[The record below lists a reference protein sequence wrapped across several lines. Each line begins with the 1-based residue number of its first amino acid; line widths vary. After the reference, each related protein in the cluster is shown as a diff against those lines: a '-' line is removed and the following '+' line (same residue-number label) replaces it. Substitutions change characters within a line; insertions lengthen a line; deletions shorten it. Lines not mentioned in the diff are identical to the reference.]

1 MSGLDDELVQRVDQ
15 LGRTTWS
22 GRTFRYTATKR
33 DPLSGAGARLFGGR
47 WNPKDI
53 FATVY
58 LATPIEA
65 CLGEVE
71 RTAVSQGTTPE
82 SMLRAD
88 FSLHEIEVAG
98 IPVLDLRD
106 TNALDHVGLTLSDI
120 EDADWTACQSV
131 GNAAWFLG
139 HAGVLAPS
147 ATGDGHV
154 LAAFETRASPYL
166 QVSVSTP
173 LTPKAFSELRRGPA
187 EPH

>member
-15 LGRTTWS
+15 LGRATWS
-22 GRTFRYTATKR
+22 GRTFRYTGAKR

-53 FATVY
+53 FATIY
-58 LATPIEA
+58 LATPVVA
-65 CLGEVE
+65 CLGEVA
-71 RTAVSQGTTPE
+71 RTAASQGTTPE
-82 SMLRAD
+82 TMLRAD
-88 FSLHEIEVAG
+88 FLLHEVEVSD

-106 TNALDHVGLTLSDI
+106 EKALEHVGLTLADI
-120 EDADWTACQSV
+120 EDTDWTACQSV

-147 ATGDGHV
+147 ATGEGHV

-166 QVSVSTP
+166 QVSRSTP
-173 LTPKAFSELRRGPA
+173 LTPTTYSDLRRG
-187 EPH
+187 